1 MLRLFWDRNFAEQK
15 LVSFH
20 LRLGGHDESPN
31 LPSYSVLIQQMAPG
45 NNFADDCIRLR
56 SRTLSGANSSASSSS
71 GRVSVLFVSDL
82 SQFLSCVRAESS
94 SSRGLRFG
102 SSRFSGPISLAI
114 SSIALLITLSVAATE
129 FISDMPLH
137 LPVNFKRCPTPDRF
151 VLNLRAPLKPSLTER
166 LLLVWRLR
174 F

>member
-1 MLRLFWDRNFAEQK
+1 AEQK

-20 LRLGGHDESPN
+20 QGSAATNHRTFQATQCSSSEWLLEITSPM
-31 LPSYSVLIQQMAPG
+31 I
-45 NNFADDCIRLR
+45 CIRLR
-56 SRTLSGANSSASSSS
+56 SRTLSGANSRASSSS

-151 VLNLRAPLKPSLTER
+151 ELNLRAPLKPSLTER